1 MYTEGELE
9 FIHTLSLLKF
19 QAMGLPCGLGK
30 LIGFKKKKKI
40 MNLKLVWFFFDP
52 TVEPKALFVP
62 GPEPE
67 VVILIYKLIQ
77 DSKGAVTN
85 YLK

>member
-1 MYTEGELE
+1 
-9 FIHTLSLLKF
+9 
-19 QAMGLPCGLGK
+19 
-30 LIGFKKKKKI
+30 
-40 MNLKLVWFFFDP
+40 MNLKLVWFSFDP

>member
-1 MYTEGELE
+1 
-9 FIHTLSLLKF
+9 
-19 QAMGLPCGLGK
+19 
-30 LIGFKKKKKI
+30 